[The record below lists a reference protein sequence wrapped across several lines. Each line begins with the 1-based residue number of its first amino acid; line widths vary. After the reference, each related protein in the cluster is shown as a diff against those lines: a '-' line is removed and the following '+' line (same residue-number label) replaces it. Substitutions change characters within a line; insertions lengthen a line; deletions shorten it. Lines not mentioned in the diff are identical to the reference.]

1 MFSKNDRNKFAL
13 FGLFVLALI
22 VFPLLTACGANSDVQ
37 SSADVQSNNV
47 DVPSNNVDDNNA
59 NASSNNGGAPSKV
72 RVTTTTTMITDLVQQ
87 IGGEYVEVR
96 GIMGPGVDPH
106 LYKATQGDMQKLKE
120 ANTIFYNGLNLEG
133 KMGDIFVRMSRETP
147 TFAVS
152 EYIPED
158 ALREPE
164 EFEGH
169 YDPHI
174 WFDVLLWEKAA
185 ERVRDGL
192 CEVDPAHCDTYRV
205 NTERYLKELDE
216 LDGYIRAR
224 IAEIPE
230 SQRVLITA
238 HDAFGYFGR
247 AYGVEVRGLQGI
259 STDTEYG
266 LKDVQELV
274 NFITEHKIKAI
285 FVESSVPH
293 RSIEAVVE
301 GAKKRGHE
309 VAIGGELYSDALGD
323 PGTPE
328 GTYIGMFRYNVD
340 TIVEA
345 LK

>member
-1 MFSKNDRNKFAL
+1 VFSKNRRIEFLL
-13 FGLFVLALI
+13 FGLLALALI
-22 VFPLLTACGANSDVQ
+22 AFALLTACSGKSESQDSEDVQ
-37 SSADVQSNNV
+37 SHNRSLS
-47 DVPSNNVDDNNA
+47 
-59 NASSNNGGAPSKV
+59 SKV
-72 RVTTTTTMITDLVQQ
+72 CVTTTTTMITDLVQQ
-87 IGGEYVEVR
+87 IGGEHVEVT

-106 LYKATQGDMQKLKE
+106 LYKATQGDMQKLKD
-120 ANTIFYNGLNLEG
+120 ANVIFYNGLNLEG
-133 KMGDIFVRMSRETP
+133 KMGDIFVRMSRQKP

-152 EYIPED
+152 EYIPESE
-158 ALREPE
+158 LREPE

-174 WFDVLLWEKAA
+174 WFDVRLWKNAA

-192 CEVDPAHCDTYRV
+192 CEVDPAHCDAYRA

-216 LDGYIRAR
+216 LDAYIRAR
-224 IAEIPE
+224 IAKIPE
-230 SQRVLITA
+230 GQRVLITA

-266 LKDVQELV
+266 LKDIQELV
-274 NFITEHKIKAI
+274 DFIVERKIKAI
-285 FVESSVPH
+285 FVESSVPR

-301 GAKKRGHE
+301 GARQHGHE
-309 VAIGGELYSDALGD
+309 VGIGGELYSDALGD